1 MARSALQLVLALS
14 FCHVA
19 LAQHTG
25 TFTQTGNMTTPRIGH
40 TATLLLNGK
49 VLITGGSD
57 PTHPG
62 SALASTELFNPDTGT
77 FTATGNMIT
86 GRSSHSSTLL
96 PDGRVLI
103 AGGTSS
109 DFSDR
114 LATAEIYNPDTGTFS
129 STGSMVTAQAGHTA
143 TLLNNGKVLITGGGT
158 LAVSCP
164 DFNVA
169 NPEIFDP
176 ATGMFSAT
184 GGYAANGDPCFGTT
198 LASATATL
206 LPNGKVLIG
215 SGSLELY
222 DPATD
227 TFSLTG
233 RNATRGSIGR
243 TATLLPNGK
252 VLVTGGEDDF
262 GDYANTELYDPSA
275 GEFTASGNMTRPRMD
290 HTATLLRDGSVL
302 IAGGQLSPGV
312 VASTELYD
320 SATGSFTAPADMTFG
335 RFFHTATLLMDGRVL
350 IAGGY
355 TSYPVSANSDSA
367 ELYIPSRLVPAQIV
381 TALRFDPTS
390 VVVGSSFSANFSG
403 PNLTPET
410 FFDVRFTSPE
420 SNESAVVL
428 NWQRGLE
435 VSHDVSA
442 GIVAGSYTIIGVRAH
457 EVETD
462 HTGTFF
468 PVSATITVSSPL
480 SPQTFVESNA
490 APR

>member
-25 TFTQTGNMTTPRIGH
+25 TFTPTGNMTTPRIGH

-62 SALASTELFNPDTGT
+62 RTLASTELFNPDTGT

-86 GRSSHSSTLL
+86 GRFSHSSTLL

-114 LATAEIYNPDTGTFS
+114 LATAEIYDPDTRTFS
-129 STGSMVTAQAGHTA
+129 STGSMVTAQAGHTE
-143 TLLNNGKVLITGGGT
+143 TLLNNGKVLIAGGGT
-158 LAVSCP
+158 LARSCP

-184 GGYAANGDPCFGTT
+184 GGYATNGDPCFGTT

-233 RNATRGSIGR
+233 RNATRGYIGR

-252 VLVTGGEDDF
+252 VVVTGGEDDF
-262 GDYANTELYDPSA
+262 GDYANIEL
-275 GEFTASGNMTRPRMD
+275 
-290 HTATLLRDGSVL
+290 
-302 IAGGQLSPGV
+302 
-312 VASTELYD
+312 
-320 SATGSFTAPADMTFG
+320 
-335 RFFHTATLLMDGRVL
+335 
-350 IAGGY
+350 
-355 TSYPVSANSDSA
+355 
-367 ELYIPSRLVPAQIV
+367 
-381 TALRFDPTS
+381 
-390 VVVGSSFSANFSG
+390 
-403 PNLTPET
+403 
-410 FFDVRFTSPE
+410 
-420 SNESAVVL
+420 
-428 NWQRGLE
+428 
-435 VSHDVSA
+435 
-442 GIVAGSYTIIGVRAH
+442 
-457 EVETD
+457 
-462 HTGTFF
+462 
-468 PVSATITVSSPL
+468 
-480 SPQTFVESNA
+480 
-490 APR
+490 